1 MVRCG
6 SCFGKGEPKS
16 LTFEKDG
23 YSYVTD
29 KNQLLKDKNEQ
40 ILGLFAFEGLPKM
53 IDRPSET
60 LSLADMTSS
69 AIQRLNKDKDGFFH
83 MVEGSQVD

>member
-1 MVRCG
+1 MSR
-6 SCFGKGEPKS
+6 S
-16 LTFEKDG
+16 L
-23 YSYVTD
+23 V
-29 KNQLLKDKNEQ
+29 
-40 ILGLFAFEGLPKM
+40 FAFEGLPKM
-53 IDRPSET
+53 IDRPIET